1 MAFRI
6 LKRKE
11 TAADAVQVTFMRL
24 WRSRERYRPPE
35 TFLRWFV
42 RISLNVSID
51 SYRQSKKLKME
62 VPIGDSLHQRHSD
75 RDAEFARIHWLTIR
89 RVFRAFPI
97 APRTLASLRSSEARE
112 FS

>member
-62 VPIGDSLHQRHSD
+62 VPIGDSLYHQRHGD

-89 RVFRAFPI
+89 RWRETLSEKEKI
-97 APRTLASLRSSEARE
+97 AGVL
-112 FS
+112 